1 MELKIWCKTFLNVY
15 RSLEKITQAIDK
27 IVLTT
32 GLNLSLD
39 ASTCAGKILELTER
53 KITLINLKLFIE
65 KLLNSLP
72 EKHTQII
79 MLKYVDQAKSED
91 IARQMCISSRTFFRK
106 TNASL
111 KSMELALKQ
120 EGKTHESLLMEYKKE
135 VWIVDLFQKL
145 LQQELLTDCKGESSK
160 DKKEGMFQETKLINI
175 AYENYKKINQSNA
188 TIL

>member
-1 MELKIWCKTFLNVY
+1 
-15 RSLEKITQAIDK
+15 
-27 IVLTT
+27 
-32 GLNLSLD
+32 
-39 ASTCAGKILELTER
+39 
-53 KITLINLKLFIE
+53 
-65 KLLNSLP
+65 
-72 EKHTQII
+72 
-79 MLKYVDQAKSED
+79 
-91 IARQMCISSRTFFRK
+91 
-106 TNASL
+106 
-111 KSMELALKQ
+111 MELALKQ